1 MTNAP
6 IRDPRYAM
14 PDYAIDRRADGAVT
28 IANTAPFND
37 AFQTTNA
44 ALDHWAV
51 AKPDAIWLA
60 ERSGE
65 GWRTLSFAEAH
76 ERIVRLAGALAGLG
90 AGPGRPLMI
99 LTGNSIDHALIA
111 YAAMRIGAAI
121 APVSPQYAQAGADLS
136 RLEHA
141 AALVRP
147 ACVFT
152 ADAAATA
159 EALTIPGLA
168 GAAVIA
174 GASARPGD
182 HPFEALLRDGPPV
195 ANTATPDAIAKLLLT
210 SGSTGKP
217 KAVVCTHRNIS
228 LNSAQIDACFDDP
241 DPPVVVNSAP
251 WSHSLGANSVLHMT
265 LHRGGTLYIDA
276 GQPVPG
282 RFGETLRNL
291 TEVATTYHN
300 MVPAGWGLLAHELEF
315 DDALARKFFERV
327 RVIQY
332 GGAGLAQSIADRIQ
346 AVAIRTVGEQ
356 ISFAAG
362 YGATETGPT
371 ACNVHWPN
379 LATGMIGMPVPGT
392 AVKLAPQ
399 DGKFEI
405 RVKGP
410 QISEGY
416 YDGEKV
422 FTPAGAHDED
432 GFYRLGDAAKFVD
445 EARPRLGLAFDGRLV
460 ENFKLSTGAFV
471 TAGAL
476 RLAAV
481 SAIGGAVLDAVV
493 CGEGQEG
500 VGLLLFANPAARARL
515 GEAGLRDEVQAGL
528 ARLNASAKGV
538 GGKVLRALVL
548 PDGPDAAS
556 GEITDKGYLNQAL
569 ARTRRPAELAR
580 LFATAPDDDVIAFD
594 EAAKTKTK
602 GEVFS

>member
-1 MTNAP
+1 MTTAP
-6 IRDPRYAM
+6 IRDPRYAA
-14 PDYAIDRRADGAVT
+14 PDYAIDRGADGSVV
-28 IANTAPFND
+28 IGNVAPFSD
-37 AFQTTNA
+37 AFQTLNA

-51 AKPDAIWLA
+51 AKSGATWLA
-60 ERSGE
+60 ERSGD
-65 GWRTLSFAEAH
+65 GWKTLSFAEAR
-76 ERIVRLAGALAGLG
+76 ERVARLAGALAGLG
-90 AGPGRPLMI
+90 VGPGKPLMI

-121 APVSPQYAQAGADLS
+121 APVSPQYAQPGADLS
-136 RLEHA
+136 RLQHA
-141 AALVRP
+141 AELVRP

-152 ADAAATA
+152 ADAAKTA
-159 EALTIPGLA
+159 EALTIPALA
-168 GAAVIA
+168 GAVVIA
-174 GASARPGD
+174 GANARAGD
-182 HPFEALLRDGPPV
+182 HPLEALLRDGP
-195 ANTATPDAIAKLLLT
+195 ASADQATPDAIAKLLLT

-217 KAVVCTHRNIS
+217 KAVVCTHRNIA
-228 LNSAQIDACFDDP
+228 LNSAQIAACFDDP

-282 RFGETLRNL
+282 RFGDTLRNL
-291 TEVATTYHN
+291 TDVATTYHN
-300 MVPAGWGLLAHELEF
+300 MVPAGWGLLAHELEL
-315 DDALARKFFERV
+315 DEALARRFFERV

-392 AVKLAPQ
+392 SVKLAPQ

-410 QISEGY
+410 QISPGY
-416 YDGEKV
+416 YRDGEV
-422 FTPAGAHDED
+422 AAPADAHDED
-432 GFYRLGDAAKFVD
+432 GFYRLGDAARFVD
-445 EARPRLGLAFDGRLV
+445 EARPQLGLMFDGRLV
-460 ENFKLSTGAFV
+460 ENFKLATGAFV

-476 RLAAV
+476 RLAAL
-481 SAIGGAVLDAVV
+481 SAIGGVALDAIV
-493 CGEGQEG
+493 CGEGKDC
-500 VGLLLFANPAARARL
+500 VGLMLFANPAARARL
-515 GEAGLRDEVQAGL
+515 GEEGLRREVRAGLE
-528 ARLNASAKGV
+528 RLNASAKGV

-548 PDGPDAAS
+548 PEGPDAAS

-569 ARTRRPAELAR
+569 ARNRRPVEMER
-580 LFATAPDDDVIAFD
+580 LFAETPDAEIVTLDRVTA
-594 EAAKTKTK
+594 
-602 GEVFS
+602 